1 MALTQGNYQGDWLL
15 HEFGAPN
22 HCRKEVTIKIG
33 EDLVSGTVLAEDS
46 GGDGSW
52 VAFEDD
58 TDTPAL
64 GILLNDCDATSAAQT
79 NVPVICRGPVTV
91 SKAGLTWHADNDGTD
106 ITNGLADLLALGIV
120 AVEGV

>member
-1 MALTQGNYQGDWLL
+1 MALSQGNYQGDWLL

-22 HCRKEVTIKIG
+22 HCRKEVTIKSG
-33 EDLVSGTVLAEDS
+33 ENLVSGQVVALDV

-58 TDTPAL
+58 TDTPAA
-64 GILLNDCDATSAAQT
+64 GILLNDCNATSAAKT
-79 NVPVICRGPVTV
+79 ATIIVRGPVTV
-91 SKAGLTWHADNDGTD
+91 SKGGLTWATNNDATD